1 VTVPASWRAV
11 TETGQQRRTRFERDA
26 LKLFARPAKA
36 ILARALPATYRLI
49 QDGGAYPIPIDQASA
64 TRVTPDARV
73 GFAVLGSAPG
83 PLGGG

>member
-1 VTVPASWRAV
+1 VTVPASWGAV
-11 TETGQQRRTRFERDA
+11 TETGQQRRARFERDA
-26 LKLFARPAKA
+26 LKLFAHPAKA
-36 ILARALPATYRLI
+36 IPARALPATYRLI